1 MKSPFPGQAGAMW
14 FMMSLDEGTYQ
25 RTIYGFFDLLGD
37 VGGLN
42 DILFLIGSYF
52 FAFF

>member
-1 MKSPFPGQAGAMW
+1 MKAPYPGQVSAIW
-14 FMMSLDEGTYQ
+14 FMMSLDRGEYH